1 MRSWKLKNSTKPH
14 AHHQKPTHFT
24 KPSSAQ
30 RSGKPIT
37 KPKRRPL
44 ILSVIHSPSV
54 LLLKPK
60 RSSNRNCAHHSS
72 GKLGRLS
79 NTPVAKRNRA
89 PRPAGNSPATT
100 NFAYNQP
107 STPLNKPTT

>member
-72 GKLGRLS
+72 GKLGRLP
-79 NTPVAKRNRA
+79 NTPLANRNR
-89 PRPAGNSPATT
+89 PPPHPGNSP
-100 NFAYNQP
+100 
-107 STPLNKPTT
+107 PTITFTH